1 MEDKLINIL
10 EYKQYHIFN
19 IYEKIFRLKCPHII
33 R

>member
-19 IYEKIFRLKCPHII
+19 IYEKIFRVKWLHIT